1 VSLDSNNGVFRRYHV
16 DNNPVNW
23 IDPFGLFSWHD
34 LIPTNPRKVI
44 VGIGFQFVAYVLAA
58 PQVAV
63 VWEEGP
69 IGLFEPGMIKRSG
82 VIGFTW
88 LQGTKLIYQGYSETP
103 CKSR

>member
-1 VSLDSNNGVFRRYHV
+1 LTLTVLYCILDSASNLEQKCIFLLTG
-16 DNNPVNW
+16 
-23 IDPFGLFSWHD
+23 SWHD